1 MMVTIQYLAQ
11 MRHAAGTTSEQVET
25 AEGSAA
31 RHLVETLATVRG
43 DPLRAAL
50 LTPEG
55 TLRPSVL
62 LFVADRQV
70 GADDVALH
78 DGDEIVVLSPIAG
91 G

>member
-1 MMVTIQYLAQ
+1 MKVTIRYLAQ
-11 MRHAAGTTSEQVET
+11 MRHAAGTASEHVET
-25 AEGSAA
+25 APGSTA
-31 RHLVETLATVRG
+31 RSLVVSLAKDRG

-78 DGDEIVVLSPIAG
+78 DGDDIVVLSPIAG